1 MIRRFFI
8 AFTIAAAAAMALT
21 AQEAASTTE
30 AQPQLIRE
38 TDSNQTREELNQL
51 LRRLPPQV
59 GKVLKLDPTLWKN
72 ESYMKN
78 YPGLAAFIAEHPD
91 VANSPQ
97 FFLEQVWIPGDATPE
112 TASMSFWRDM
122 MQGVMVFIFMLT
134 GTLVLA
140 WLIRIL
146 VEQRRWSRISR
157 VQTEV
162 HSKLLDRFASNDE
175 LLAYIQSPSGRHFL
189 ESSPAAPEFG
199 RRVSAPIGRILLSVQ
214 AGLVLI
220 AGGGGLQFV
229 SRSVDKEAAAALSG
243 IGVLA
248 IAIGIGFIASAAAS
262 YILSRR
268 MGLWDSAGTP
278 AAEVGR

>member
-8 AFTIAAAAAMALT
+8 AFTIAAATTMALT
-21 AQEAASTTE
+21 AQEQATTTV
-30 AQPQLIRE
+30 QPQLIRE
-38 TDSNQTREELNQL
+38 IDSNQTREELNQL
-51 LRRLPPQV
+51 LRRLPPEV

-72 ESYMKN
+72 ESYMKT

-97 FFLEQVWIPGDATPE
+97 FYLESVWIPGDATPE

-122 MQGVMVFIFMLT
+122 MQGLMVFIFMLT

-162 HSKLLDRFASNDE
+162 HSKLLDRFASNEE
-175 LLAYIQSPSGRHFL
+175 LLAYIQSPSGRNFL
-189 ESSPAAPEFG
+189 EASPAAPEFG

-214 AGLVLI
+214 VGLVLI
-220 AGGGGLQFV
+220 AGGGGLNYV
-229 SRSVDKEAAAALSG
+229 SWSLDKEAAAAISG

-268 MGLWDSAGTP
+268 MGLWESNTP